1 MTESVSYE
9 KLLPDLQTVSAALAN
24 TDPASAEPV
33 EAAAELILALTC
45 RVAELEEA
53 LAAVERQIQR
63 RKERQHEGIVAAQ
76 ERGVAFGRPR
86 MPLPDNF
93 EEVKNLWFTRQI
105 SSREGARRLGVSQD
119 TFLRWCGR
127 R

>member
-9 KLLPDLQTVSAALAN
+9 KLLTDLQTVSAALTE
-24 TDPASAEPV
+24 TDPASAGPV
-33 EAAAELILALTC
+33 AEAAEIIPVLTS
-45 RVAELEEA
+45 RITELEEK
-53 LAAVERQIQR
+53 LAAVEQQIQR

-86 MPLPDNF
+86 MPMPDNF